1 MTIGPDDIVRLVAR
15 TLLAAMF
22 VVSALDKFRLDPV
35 EMGQISS
42 LHLPA
47 PAALERLT
55 GICEVVGAA
64 ALFLGVFARIAAVAL
79 ALFLSFVSLAFVQ
92 FWSFKGPAD
101 ARVMVRNLFFGNAA
115 TLGGLLYVAV
125 AGAGRLALRD
135 I

>member
-1 MTIGPDDIVRLVAR
+1 MMIGTEDVTLLLARL
-15 TLLAAMF
+15 LLAAMF

-47 PAALERLT
+47 PAALERVT
-55 GICEVVGAA
+55 GVCEMVGATG
-64 ALFLGVFARIAAVAL
+64 LFFGVYARIAAAAL
-79 ALFLSFVSLAFVQ
+79 ALFVVFVSFMFVQ

-101 ARVMVRNLFFGNAA
+101 ARVMVRNLFVGNVAVV
-115 TLGGLLYVAV
+115 GGLLYVATV
-125 AGAGRLALRD
+125 GAGRLAFVD

>member
-79 ALFLSFVSLAFVQ
+79 ALFVAFISVAFVQ

-101 ARVMVRNLFFGNAA
+101 ARVMVRNLFFGNVA
-115 TLGGLLYVAV
+115 TVGGLLYVAV
-125 AGAGRLALRD
+125 TGAGRLALLD
-135 I
+135 L

>member
-15 TLLAAMF
+15 ALLAAMF

-55 GICEVVGAA
+55 GTCEMVGAA
-64 ALFLGVFARIAAVAL
+64 ALFLGVYARIAAMAL
-79 ALFLSFVSLAFVQ
+79 ALFVAFVSLAFVQ

-101 ARVMVRNLFFGNAA
+101 ARVMVRNLFLGNVAVV
-115 TLGGLLYVAV
+115 GGLLYVAAV
-125 AGAGRLALRD
+125 GPVKLAVVDL
-135 I
+135 